1 MFSLSNLPP
10 IALAK
15 VSAIVYRAPIAEP
28 VQTSFGLMYDRPALM
43 VMLED
48 HDGICAWGE
57 VWCNFPTV
65 GAEHR
70 ARILDNIVAPIL
82 LSKTWASP
90 QQAFTA
96 LTQAL
101 HILSLQSGEPGPI
114 AQVIAG
120 IDIALWD
127 LIGKKLQQPLW
138 QVFNG
143 TPTIQV
149 YASGINPSNPE
160 KIAQQKWT
168 EGYRAFKLKVG
179 FGAKRDLANLAQLRS
194 LLGADIPIML
204 DANQAWSPQEA
215 LEQIQQLA
223 VHNPFWIEEPI
234 AADSPW
240 STWQELATHSP
251 IPLAAG
257 ENMRGLPEF
266 NNAIESNAFAI
277 LQPDMAK
284 WGGFSAG
291 VLLAQTIINR
301 KKMFCPHWLGGGI
314 GLVASMHLKASANTF
329 GFVEVDANPNP
340 LRELLAPQIPQMNQG
355 KITLGS
361 LPGLGIT
368 PDLAALKEFQVPHYF

>member
-90 QQAFTA
+90 QQVFTA

-138 QVFNG
+138 HVFNG

-215 LEQIQQLA
+215 LEHIQQLA

-234 AADSPW
+234 AADSPL

-340 LRELLAPQIPQMNQG
+340 LRELLAPQIPHMNQG